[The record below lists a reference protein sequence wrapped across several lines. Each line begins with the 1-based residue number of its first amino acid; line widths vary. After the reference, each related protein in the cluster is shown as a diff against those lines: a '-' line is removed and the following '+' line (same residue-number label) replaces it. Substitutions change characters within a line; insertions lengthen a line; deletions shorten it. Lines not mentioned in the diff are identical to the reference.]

1 MPSESNHPAAPV
13 IEPRFDLR
21 QLRHFVAVAE
31 ELHFGRA
38 ANRLCMTQPPLSQSI
53 LTLEAALGHALFVR
67 TRRSVQ
73 LTPAGEALLPEAQ
86 RLLQDAAQL
95 PQLVQ
100 RAALGASGQL
110 VLSFVSS
117 AAYGLLPP
125 LLQAF
130 RAQYPGVKIV
140 LREATSDVQF
150 ADLAQGRIDCG
161 IVIPPLPAPSAS
173 ACMRTTVDTTVHTI
187 TRSAS
192 STGNPATTGTAGA
205 DSVIRAANTGTP
217 ARFAWRTLQHE
228 PLVLALPSQLAAQLP
243 ERPLPLERCH
253 GQDLIIFP
261 RAIAPAFHDM
271 ILACFTRAGLTPQI
285 AQEAIQMQTIVSLVS
300 ANFGIA
306 LVPKSVSNLQRTGVD
321 YVEMAGNVPV
331 LETGLAWREGD
342 TGPVLGAFLSVLEN
356 LAIGPDGAN
365 RAGFD

>member
-1 MPSESNHPAAPV
+1 MPPESNNHQTPG

-38 ANRLCMTQPPLSQSI
+38 AMRLCMTQPPLSQSI
-53 LTLEAALGHALFVR
+53 LMLESALGHALFAR

-73 LTPAGEALLPEAQ
+73 LTPAGAALLPEAQ

-100 RAALGASGQL
+100 GAALGASGQL

-161 IVIPPLPAPSAS
+161 IVIPPLPGPNAS
-173 ACMRTTVDTTVHTI
+173 AIH
-187 TRSAS
+187 
-192 STGNPATTGTAGA
+192 
-205 DSVIRAANTGTP
+205 AANANSP
-217 ARFAWRTLQHE
+217 APFAWRALQRE
-228 PLVLALPSQLAAQLP
+228 PLVLALPAQLAAQLP
-243 ERPLPLERCH
+243 ERPLPLECCH

-300 ANFGIA
+300 AGMGMA
-306 LVPKSVSNLQRTGVD
+306 LVPQSVSNLQRPGVE
-321 YVEMAGNVPV
+321 YHQLAQATPLV
-331 LETGLAWREGD
+331 ETGLAWRRD
-342 TGPVLGAFLSVLEN
+342 NASPVLKGFLELMKKSL
-356 LAIGPDGAN
+356 
-365 RAGFD
+365 

>member
-1 MPSESNHPAAPV
+1 MVPE
-13 IEPRFDLR
+13 LR

-31 ELHFGRA
+31 ELHFGHA
-38 ANRLCMTQPPLSQSI
+38 AAKLHMSQPPLSQSI
-53 LTLEAALGHALFVR
+53 LTLEAELGHALFTR
-67 TRRSVQ
+67 TKRSVQ
-73 LTPAGEALLPEAQ
+73 LTAAGTALLPEAR

-95 PQLVQ
+95 PQLVKQ
-100 RAALGASGQL
+100 AALGASGQL
-110 VLSFVSS
+110 ILSFVSS

-130 RAQYPGVKIV
+130 RAKYPAVKIV

-161 IVIPPLPAPSAS
+161 IVIPPLPAPDSRTT
-173 ACMRTTVDTTVHTI
+173 MRTTA
-187 TRSAS
+187 RSTS
-192 STGNPATTGTAGA
+192 DTGNPATTGTAHSNRA
-205 DSVIRAANTGTP
+205 NQAANANNP
-217 ARFAWRTLQHE
+217 PPFAWRALQRE
-228 PLVLALPSQLAAQLP
+228 PLVLALPAQLAAQLP
-243 ERPLPLERCH
+243 ERPLPLEHCH

-271 ILACFTRAGLTPQI
+271 ILACFTRAGLTPHI

-306 LVPKSVSNLQRTGVD
+306 LVPGSVSNLQRTGVD
-321 YVEMAGNVPV
+321 YVELAGDVPM

-342 TGPVLGAFLSVLEN
+342 TGPVLGAFLGVVEN
-356 LAIGPDGAN
+356 LASERKLCGQ
-365 RAGFD
+365 

>member
-1 MPSESNHPAAPV
+1 MQIESEPGFKPAAKP
-13 IEPRFDLR
+13 EKQPESGPESRFDLR

-38 ANRLCMTQPPLSQSI
+38 ALRLHMTQPPLSQSI
-53 LTLEAALGHALFVR
+53 LALEATLGHALFER

-73 LTPAGEALLPEAQ
+73 LTPAGTALLPKAQ

-110 VLSFVSS
+110 TLSFVSS

-130 RAQYPGVKIV
+130 RAQYPEVKIV

-161 IVIPPLPAPSAS
+161 IVIPPLPQADLRAHTARHTSTHPAMPAPAL
-173 ACMRTTVDTTVHTI
+173 
-187 TRSAS
+187 
-192 STGNPATTGTAGA
+192 
-205 DSVIRAANTGTP
+205 
-217 ARFAWRTLQHE
+217 AWRALQRE
-228 PLVLALPSQLAAQLP
+228 PLMLALPSALAAQLP
-243 ERPLPLERCH
+243 ERPLPLAQCR

-261 RAIAPAFHDM
+261 RAISPAFHDT
-271 ILACFTRAGLTPQI
+271 ILACFGAAGLTPHI
-285 AQEAIQMQTIVSLVS
+285 GQEAIQMQTIVSLVS

-306 LVPKSVSNLQRTGVD
+306 LVPQSVSNLQRTGVE
-321 YVEMAGNVPV
+321 YVELAGNVPL

-342 TGPVLGAFLSVLEN
+342 DSPVLQAFLRVLE
-356 LAIGPDGAN
+356 AV
-365 RAGFD
+365 FF